1 MADLTARSDQLTLF
15 EFGEEAWLPTPPW
28 AEAVGERLR
37 QSMASESPALTP
49 EQMYAQEVPY
59 GYRKRLGQFF
69 TPPEVARFMVQ
80 WATAQ
85 APQTFLDPA
94 VGAGI
99 FLEVLASAGSAQA
112 SPPAVTAFDIDPVL
126 VMLARERYRL
136 ARQRSGNPS
145 PDAPPDR
152 IVQRDFLTAEIADR
166 FDAIVC
172 NPPYIRHHDLPYN
185 KTLFRH
191 FDTLAGR
198 RLSRNTNAYGLF
210 LVKIPSLLSPAGR
223 AAVITPSEFLNA
235 DFGVGLKA
243 CLLATNALHALIVFH
258 HGLVL
263 FDDLLTTACITLLS
277 RQRAPEEPI
286 HLVEV
291 ADLAALEQLPALL
304 EPSAPG
310 PPLSETWG
318 SISRLSPQE
327 FDVAAKWRS
336 LKAPRP
342 RPRAAPWVPFSELA
356 RIMRGIATGAN
367 AFFTLTQAEVD
378 EWGLEER
385 FLRPCLSK
393 APQARGLDFTR
404 EDWETLRRAQ
414 KKVWLLY
421 CTGSPSFAV
430 AAYLRAGE
438 RQGLH
443 RRYLTRHRTPWYAPE
458 QREVAPIWVT
468 AFGRTGLRFVRNRA
482 GVWNLTACHGIYPH
496 FDDPTLLGALMA
508 YLTSPLAAEKLAW
521 ELRTYGDGLL
531 KVEPRDVLRLPVLD
545 VRALPGAEVAELAN
559 LFDELCR
566 QQRFEPPEAMADTR
580 ARIAKI
586 LQRYGG

>member
-1 MADLTARSDQLTLF
+1 MAELMARSDQLPLF

-28 AEAVGERLR
+28 AEAIWETLR
-37 QSMASESPALTP
+37 QSVEAESPALTP
-49 EQMYAQEVPY
+49 EQVYAQQVPY

-69 TPPEVARFMVQ
+69 TPPEVARFMVR

-94 VGAGI
+94 VGTGI
-99 FLEVLASAGSAQA
+99 FLETLASAGLAEQPS
-112 SPPAVTAFDIDPVL
+112 VTAFDIDPVL
-126 VMLARERYRL
+126 AMLARERYRVAL
-136 ARQRSGNPS
+136 QRSGRAS
-145 PDAPPDR
+145 PEASLDQV
-152 IVQRDFLTAEIADR
+152 VQRDFLTAQIAAR

-172 NPPYIRHHDLPYN
+172 NPPYIRHHDLPYRP
-185 KTLFRH
+185 TLFRQ

-210 LVKIPSLLSPAGR
+210 LVKIQALLSPTGR

-243 CLLATNALHALIVFH
+243 CLLATHALHAFIVFH

-291 ADLAALEQLPALL
+291 ADLAALERLPALL
-304 EPSAPG
+304 DSPPPG
-310 PPLSETWG
+310 TSLPEAWG
-318 SISRLSPQE
+318 SVSRIPPRE
-327 FDVAAKWRS
+327 FQAAAKWRS
-336 LKAPRP
+336 LKVPRP
-342 RPRAAPWVPFSELA
+342 RPQAGQWVPFSDLA

-367 AFFTLTQAEVD
+367 AFFTLSQAEVD
-378 EWGLEER
+378 EWGIEER

-393 APQARGLDFTR
+393 ASQARGLDFVR

-414 KKVWLLY
+414 KKVWLLH
-421 CTGSPSFAV
+421 CNEAPSFAV

-438 RQGLH
+438 QQGLH

-458 QREVAPIWVT
+458 HREVAPLWVT
-468 AFGRTGLRFVRNRA
+468 VFGRTGLRFVRNRA
-482 GVWNLTACHGIYPH
+482 GVWNLTAYHGIYPK
-496 FDDPTLLGALMA
+496 FDDPTLLSALMA
-508 YLTSPLAAEKLAW
+508 YLTSPLAAEKLSW

-531 KVEPRDVLRLPVLD
+531 KVEPRDVLRLPVLN
-545 VRALPGAEVAELAN
+545 VLALPGAEVAELAN

-566 QQRFEPPEAMADTR
+566 QQRFEPPEAMAETR
-580 ARIAKI
+580 ARIGEI
-586 LQRYGG
+586 LQRYAG